1 MPTVLVASSRLG
13 ELELSD
19 DSIVQFP
26 QGLLGFE
33 PFHAYA
39 LIDHDGAGVYWWL
52 QSLDDRELAFLA
64 VVPWPF
70 FPDYEPEI
78 DAEAEAALGLE
89 DAADALVLCLV
100 AVRDPD
106 ESTNGPSISANLLGP
121 VVVNQRTRVGA
132 QVVLHDGTWPVRADL
147 VGG

>member
-1 MPTVLVASSRLG
+1 MPSVLVTSSRLG
-13 ELELSD
+13 ELELTE
-19 DSIVQFP
+19 DSVVQFP

-33 PFHAYA
+33 DFHGYA

-64 VVPWPF
+64 VVPWSF

-89 DAADALVLCLV
+89 EPADALVLCLV
-100 AVRDPD
+100 AVRDGAD
-106 ESTNGPSISANLLGP
+106 GSESPSISANLLGP

-132 QVVLHDGTWPVRADL
+132 QVVLHDGSWPVRADL

>member
-1 MPTVLVASSRLG
+1 MRTVLVASSRLG
-13 ELELSD
+13 ELELPD
-19 DSIVQFP
+19 DSIMQFP

-33 PFHAYA
+33 PFHEYA

-52 QSLDDRELAFLA
+52 QSLDDRDLAFLA

-78 DAEAEAALGLE
+78 DAEAETALGLE
-89 DAADALVLCLV
+89 DVADALVLCLV
-100 AVRDPD
+100 AVRDAD
-106 ESTNGPSISANLLGP
+106 DSSDGASISANLLGP
-121 VVVNQRTRVGA
+121 VVVNTRIRVGA
-132 QVVLHDGTWPVRADL
+132 QVVLHDGSWPVRADL